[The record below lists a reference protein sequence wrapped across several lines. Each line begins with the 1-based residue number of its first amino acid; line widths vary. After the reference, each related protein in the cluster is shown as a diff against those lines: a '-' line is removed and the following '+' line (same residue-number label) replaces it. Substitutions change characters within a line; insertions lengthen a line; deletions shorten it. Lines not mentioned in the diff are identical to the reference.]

1 MRIARLAGMVAISL
15 VVIGIATTSTALA
28 LPEYSTTK
36 VKLTATTG
44 IVKTVLNNGTE
55 TFECAKSVFEGG
67 EIVTKFLVGPLR
79 LHFLECKSS
88 GAGGSGCTLKS
99 VGASEGLIL
108 TNSLHSF
115 LVLQQ
120 LSTGAHVTWWLLLP
134 VTGNLFTTL
143 ASTKC
148 TKGMTV
154 IGQLG
159 GAITPL
165 KSKQTTGKVV
175 FTAAGQNLALGEEFE
190 GGEVGTHEYK
200 GLTAFTTNATVE
212 TEASITFAKAVE
224 VT

>member
-143 ASTKC
+143 ASTK
-148 TKGMTV
+148 GMTV